1 MYCSFCVINCI
12 SFLYRMQKKGILYFS
27 SIIESHSICI
37 CTIINKGLWNNIF
50 SVLLYK
56 FQITEIA
63 TKKYINIFYSKSFL
77 NTKFFLSLFWE
88 NNSRKINLILRI
100 KWLKQI
106 SFIFVI
112 NVCPTQVFWCCMKLL
127 QHIRKGGVHKFLLD
141 ALHEFVSFNNLLLK
155 RSVYPMKNNCILQSF
170 LNFSRNDQKHNKNLK
185 F

>member
-77 NTKFFLSLFWE
+77 NTKFFLSPFWE

-127 QHIRKGGVHKFLLD
+127 QHIIGKVVFINFYWMPCMNLSLLRIYYLKGLF
-141 ALHEFVSFNNLLLK
+141 
-155 RSVYPMKNNCILQSF
+155 IL
-170 LNFSRNDQKHNKNLK
+170 
-185 F
+185 